1 MVTHAHASQ
10 TDGRDRQSACTQYSR
25 SHRLPFLEIARI
37 YAVSVGTMTDV
48 TLPSLGESVTEG
60 IITQWFKKIGDTV
73 ARDEPLFEVST
84 DKVDSEM
91 PSPAAGVLVQ
101 ILAEEGDTVETGSRV
116 AVIDEAGTASPSVA
130 STDVTSPQ
138 PVAAA
143 PTPRPTPVVD
153 KIVDTANGV
162 VVSPVVR
169 RILADGGVEPST
181 LQGSGPGGAI
191 TRRDAERAV
200 LDGPT
205 EEMVVALSNGRRRM
219 GQHMAVSAQVTP
231 HGFVAIEADGAVF
244 AKLDALGRSTRDGVT
259 VSDEMLVSLAAVR
272 ALAEFEFLNATFTSE
287 ELVVHRTVNLG
298 LVRSVADDGMLVP
311 VVHAAAGLTLR
322 ALARRVNELDER
334 VVSRQLTTDDLMG
347 GTFTVL
353 GAPSATTL
361 WSEPIIIQPQVA
373 VLSVGAV
380 REVPVVVTHGGA
392 STIEIGR
399 RVILGLSF
407 DHRVCEPVGAVEY
420 LERVGQLLAG
430 LDVEGER

>member
-1 MVTHAHASQ
+1 
-10 TDGRDRQSACTQYSR
+10 
-25 SHRLPFLEIARI
+25 
-37 YAVSVGTMTDV
+37 MTDV

-60 IITQWFKKIGDTV
+60 IITQWFKKVGDVV

-91 PSPAAGVLVQ
+91 PSPAAGVLTQ

-116 AVIDEAGTASPSVA
+116 AVIEESRTATPSVP
-130 STDVTSPQ
+130 SETSAPIDDEPRAQ
-138 PVAAA
+138 PVAAVL
-143 PTPRPTPVVD
+143 PSSPPPVVTKGD
-153 KIVDTANGV
+153 DTSNGI

-181 LQGSGPGGAI
+181 LQGSGPGGSI
-191 TRRDAERAV
+191 TRRDAEKAV

-205 EEMVVALSNGRRRM
+205 EELVVALSNGRRRM

-244 AKLDALGRSTRDGVT
+244 AKLDALGRSTRDGVAIT
-259 VSDEMLVSLAAVR
+259 DEMLVSLAAVR
-272 ALAEFEFLNATFTSE
+272 ALAEFEFLNATFTGE
-287 ELVVHRTVNLG
+287 ELVVHRTVSLG
-298 LVRSVADDGMLVP
+298 LVRSVAEDGMLVP

-322 ALARRVNELDER
+322 ALARRVSELDER
-334 VVSRQLTTDDLMG
+334 VASRHLTTDDLMG

-353 GAPSATTL
+353 GAPSAHTL

-380 REVPVVVTHGGA
+380 REVPVVVTEGDVVTLGV
-392 STIEIGR
+392 GR
-399 RVILGLSF
+399 RLVLGLTF
-407 DHRVCEPVGAVEY
+407 DHRICEPVVAASY

>member
-1 MVTHAHASQ
+1 MA
-10 TDGRDRQSACTQYSR
+10 
-25 SHRLPFLEIARI
+25 
-37 YAVSVGTMTDV
+37 DV

-60 IITQWFKKIGDTV
+60 IITQWFKKVGDTV

-101 ILAEEGDTVETGSRV
+101 ILAEEGDTVQTGSRV
-116 AVIDEAGTASPSVA
+116 AVIDESGTAPPDSSSANEPLEKSVTAEPPPTTPAIA
-130 STDVTSPQ
+130 SKSNDV
-138 PVAAA
+138 V
-143 PTPRPTPVVD
+143 
-153 KIVDTANGV
+153 NGI

-181 LQGSGPGGAI
+181 LQGSGPGGSI

-205 EEMVVALSNGRRRM
+205 EELVVALSNGRRRM

-244 AKLDALGRSTRDGVT
+244 AKLDGLGRATRDGAT
-259 VSDEMLVSLAAVR
+259 ISDEILVSLAAVR
-272 ALAEFEFLNATFTSE
+272 ALAEFEFLNGTFTGE
-287 ELVVHRTVNLG
+287 DLVVHRTVNLG
-298 LVRSVADDGMLVP
+298 LVRSVAEDGMLVP

-322 ALARRVNELDER
+322 ALARRVGELDDR
-334 VVSRQLTTDDLMG
+334 VASRHLTTDDLMG

-353 GAPSATTL
+353 GAPSANTL

-380 REVPVVVTHGGA
+380 REVPVIVTNDGVA
-392 STIEIGR
+392 SVGVGR
-399 RVILGLSF
+399 RVVLGLSF
-407 DHRVCEPVGAVEY
+407 DHRICEPVAAASY
-420 LERVGQLLAG
+420 LERVAQLLSG

>member
-1 MVTHAHASQ
+1 V
-10 TDGRDRQSACTQYSR
+10 
-25 SHRLPFLEIARI
+25 
-37 YAVSVGTMTDV
+37 TDV

-60 IITQWFKKIGDTV
+60 IITQWFKKVGDTV

-91 PSPAAGVLVQ
+91 PSPAAGVLVE
-101 ILAEEGDTVETGSRV
+101 ILAEEGDTVETGARV
-116 AVIDEAGTASPSVA
+116 AVIDESGTATSNAPAASDAPSAPQAEESRAAPA
-130 STDVTSPQ
+130 STAPSN
-138 PVAAA
+138 AA
-143 PTPRPTPVVD
+143 PAAT
-153 KIVDTANGV
+153 KSEESASGV
-162 VVSPVVR
+162 VISPVVR

-181 LQGSGPGGAI
+181 LQGSGPGGSI

-205 EEMVVALSNGRRRM
+205 EEVIVALSNGRRRM

-244 AKLDALGRSTRDGVT
+244 AKLDALGRSTRDGVAI
-259 VSDEMLVSLAAVR
+259 SDEMLVSLAAVR
-272 ALAEFEFLNATFTSE
+272 ALAEFEYLNATFTGE

-322 ALARRVNELDER
+322 ALARRVTELDER
-334 VVSRQLTTDDLMG
+334 VASRQLTTDDLMG
-347 GTFTVL
+347 GTITLL
-353 GAPSATTL
+353 GAPSANTL

-380 REVPVVVTHGGA
+380 REAPVVIAENGA
-392 STIEIGR
+392 STVGVGR
-399 RVILGLSF
+399 RVVLGLSF
-407 DHRVCEPVGAVEY
+407 DHRICEPVGAVGY
-420 LERVGQLLAG
+420 LERVAQLLGG

>member
-1 MVTHAHASQ
+1 MA
-10 TDGRDRQSACTQYSR
+10 
-25 SHRLPFLEIARI
+25 
-37 YAVSVGTMTDV
+37 DV

-60 IITQWFKKIGDTV
+60 IITQWFKKVGDAV

-91 PSPAAGVLVQ
+91 PSPAAGVLVE
-101 ILAEEGDTVETGSRV
+101 ILVEEGDTVETGSRV
-116 AVIDEAGTASPSVA
+116 AVIDESGSAAPSAPRVDEPQKKPIAEEPSSTPASVVA
-130 STDVTSPQ
+130 KSTDTV
-138 PVAAA
+138 
-143 PTPRPTPVVD
+143 
-153 KIVDTANGV
+153 NGV

-205 EEMVVALSNGRRRM
+205 EEVVVALSNGRRRM

-231 HGFVAIEADGAVF
+231 HGFVAIEVDGAVF
-244 AKLDALGRSTRDGVT
+244 AKLDALGRSTRDGVA

-272 ALAEFEFLNATFTSE
+272 ALAEFEFLNATFTGES
-287 ELVVHRTVNLG
+287 LVVHRTVNLG

-334 VVSRQLTTDDLMG
+334 VASRQLTTDDLMG

-353 GAPSATTL
+353 GAPSANTL
-361 WSEPIIIQPQVA
+361 WSEAIIIQPEVA

-380 REVPVVVTHGGA
+380 REVPVVITTDGVAAVG
-392 STIEIGR
+392 IGR
-399 RVILGLSF
+399 RVVLGLSF
-407 DHRVCEPVGAVEY
+407 DHRVSDPVGAAEY